1 MVHALGHLRQL
12 LRPPLLRPRSHH
24 AQRTCRHARIAR
36 RHVHGRTAVD
46 TGQLQVDLARVRAGV
61 LLAQARLGEAHCVGI
76 GVGEAQR
83 QSVAQR
89 FQGLPSQLECA
100 GHDVSLGRDGL
111 VELAEGRVCGQRDGH
126 TPDWPADDAR
136 YHLQVLQGV
145 GFREGEHDQWGNK
158 HSEFSAA
165 ATVPLVFSLQ
175 AADLSKVRSY
185 RGSCRPALPPL
196 SSRRLA
202 ADTHERGGRGC
213 GQWQGVL
220 GRAELRKHGGLHQGS
235 LRG

>member
-1 MVHALGHLRQL
+1 M
-12 LRPPLLRPRSHH
+12 
-24 AQRTCRHARIAR
+24 
-36 RHVHGRTAVD
+36 
-46 TGQLQVDLARVRAGV
+46 

-145 GFREGEHDQWGNK
+145 GFREGEHDQWGAGTPSFRSRCRWFSPCKPRIFRNK
-158 HSEFSAA
+158 I
-165 ATVPLVFSLQ
+165 
-175 AADLSKVRSY
+175 
-185 RGSCRPALPPL
+185 LP
-196 SSRRLA
+196 S
-202 ADTHERGGRGC
+202 
-213 GQWQGVL
+213 
-220 GRAELRKHGGLHQGS
+220 
-235 LRG
+235 